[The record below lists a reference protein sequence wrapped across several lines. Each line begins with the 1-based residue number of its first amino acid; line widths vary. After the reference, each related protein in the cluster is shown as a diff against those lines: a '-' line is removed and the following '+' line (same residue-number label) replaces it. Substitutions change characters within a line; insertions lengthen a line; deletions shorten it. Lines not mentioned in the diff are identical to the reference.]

1 MKVIHLT
8 LLLALATMPA
18 FAHVGDRGMDYTSY
32 RDNAGTPCCD
42 ERDCRPAD
50 DFVDVRERG
59 QVRLSIDGQWID
71 VPRAVVV
78 AEDARDG
85 RAHWCG
91 GRYFTNSHLGW
102 APLPR
107 CVILPPRAS

>member
-1 MKVIHLT
+1 MHLKPLA
-8 LLLALATMPA
+8 LLLALAAAPA
-18 FAHVGDRGMDYTSY
+18 LAHVTDSGMDYTRY
-32 RDNAGTPCCD
+32 RDRSGAPCCD
-42 ERDCRPAD
+42 HTDCRPAD

-78 AEDARDG
+78 AEDAPDG
-85 RAHWCG
+85 RAHWCA

-102 APLPR
+102 LPLPR